1 MKITYKMKLGINKYE
16 VGSIVSNEIS
26 ILLSFLYA
34 DVTVQSIA
42 FIWIVYLVK
51 AWCFCIMG

>member
-1 MKITYKMKLGINKYE
+1 MKLGINKYE

-34 DVTVQSIA
+34 DVTVQNIA
-42 FIWIVYLVK
+42 FI
-51 AWCFCIMG
+51 